1 MNFLRT
7 FQAAALALTLAL
19 AACGGGDGGGISG
32 TGRTQGTLKLALT
45 DAPACGYDHVYVTIE
60 RVRVHQSSTA
70 ADGDSAWSEI
80 VLSPAKRVDLLALTN
95 GVLEE
100 LGQTALPAGRYTQLR
115 LVLAANGNA
124 APFANAVVPTAG
136 SESALTTPS
145 AQQSGLKV
153 DIAIDVAA
161 DQVADFVLDF
171 DACKSV
177 VKRGNS
183 GQYNLKPV
191 IAVVPRLSDAGLRVV
206 GWVSPAAA
214 AAGAPVSLQQAGLPV
229 KATVADA
236 ATGRFVLYPVPEG
249 TYDLVVAASG
259 RASAV
264 MTGVPVTRTA
274 ITNVN
279 SAALPIVPPALTLPD
294 RSVGGTVDPA
304 TATVRVLQTLS
315 GGPTVEL
322 AWAPVDALSGAFSV
336 ALPQEAPWRLAYV
349 ANPVSLPFVAVPAAA
364 GRYTVEA
371 ASGGVTKT
379 QAVDTTAVV
388 PPLRFTF
395 P

>member
-1 MNFLRT
+1 MKSFLRPLL
-7 FQAAALALTLAL
+7 AAALALTL

-45 DAPACGYDHVYVTIE
+45 DAPACGYDHVYITLE
-60 RVRVHQSSTA
+60 RVRVHQSSSA
-70 ADGDSAWSEI
+70 ADGDGGWSEI
-80 VLSPAKRVDLLALTN
+80 VLSPARRIDLLALNN

-100 LGQTALPAGRYTQLR
+100 LGQTALPAGRYTQMR
-115 LVLAANGNA
+115 LIVAANGNS
-124 APFANAVVPTAG
+124 APFANAVVPTGGA
-136 SESALTTPS
+136 ESALTTPS
-145 AQQSGLKV
+145 AQQSGLKA
-153 DIAIDVAA
+153 DITIDVAA
-161 DQVADFVLDF
+161 DQVADFVVDF

-191 IAVVPRLSDAGLRVV
+191 ITVVPRLADAGLRVV
-206 GWVSPAAA
+206 GWVSPAVA
-214 AAGAPVSLQQAGLPV
+214 AAGAPVSLQLAGVPV

-236 ATGRFVLYPVPEG
+236 STGRFVLYPVPEG
-249 TYDLVVAASG
+249 SYDLVVAASG

-279 SAALPIVPPALTLPD
+279 SAALPIVPPALTLPS
-294 RSVGGTVDPA
+294 RSVGGTVVPA
-304 TATVRVLQTLS
+304 TATVRVLQTLT
-315 GGPTVEL
+315 GGPTIEQ

-336 ALPQEAPWRLAYV
+336 ALPQEAPWRVAYV
-349 ANPVSLPFVAVPAAA
+349 ANPVSLPFVAVPGAA

-379 QAVDTTAVV
+379 QPIDTTAAV
-388 PPLRFTF
+388 PALSFTF

>member
-7 FQAAALALTLAL
+7 LQAAALALGLAL
-19 AACGGGDGGGISG
+19 AGCGGGDGGGISG
-32 TGRTQGTLKLALT
+32 TGRSQGTLKLALT
-45 DAPACGYDHVYVTIE
+45 DAPACGYDHVYITLE
-60 RVRVHQSSTA
+60 RVRVHQSSSA
-70 ADGDSAWSEI
+70 ADGDSGWSEI
-80 VLSPAKRVDLLALTN
+80 VLSPARRIDLLALNN

-100 LGQTALPAGRYTQLR
+100 LGQTALPAGRYTQMR
-115 LVLAANGNA
+115 LILAANGNS
-124 APFANAVVPTAG
+124 APFANAVVPTGGA
-136 SESALTTPS
+136 ESALTTPS
-145 AQQSGLKV
+145 AQQSGLKA
-153 DIAIDVAA
+153 DIGIDVAA
-161 DQVADFVLDF
+161 DQVADFVVDF

-191 IAVVPRLSDAGLRVV
+191 ITVLPRLADAGLRVV
-206 GWVSPAAA
+206 GWVSPAVA
-214 AAGAPVSLQQAGLPV
+214 AAGAPVSLQQGGVPV

-249 TYDLVVAASG
+249 SYDLVVAASG
-259 RASAV
+259 RATVV

-279 SAALPIVPPALTLPD
+279 SATLPIVPPALTLPL
-294 RSVGGTVDPA
+294 RSVGGTVAPA
-304 TATVRVLQTLS
+304 SATVRVLQALS
-315 GGPTVEL
+315 GGPTIEQV
-322 AWAPVDALSGAFSV
+322 WAPVDALSGAFNV

-349 ANPVSLPFVAVPAAA
+349 ANPVSLPFVAVPAVA

-379 QAVDTTAVV
+379 QPIDTTAAV
-388 PPLRFTF
+388 PALSFTF